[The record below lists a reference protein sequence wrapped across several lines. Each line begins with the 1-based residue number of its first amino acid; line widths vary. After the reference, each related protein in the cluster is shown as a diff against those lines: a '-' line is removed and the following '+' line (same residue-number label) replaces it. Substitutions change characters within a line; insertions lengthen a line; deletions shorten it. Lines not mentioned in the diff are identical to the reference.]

1 MGVIMKKKSHNNTTV
16 GKISG
21 RYWCSLIKNAKKRNI
36 EITAT
41 MQDAWEIFLKQ
52 NKRCFYTGLKITH
65 TKYLKR
71 ISNKNIYSLGTASID
86 RKNSDFGYTKEN
98 IQWVHKDVNYMKM
111 NLSEKYFIKLCKLI
125 SRRF

>member
-1 MGVIMKKKSHNNTTV
+1 MKKRSHNNTTV

-21 RYWCSLIKNAKKRNI
+21 RYWCSLMKNAKRRNI
-36 EITAT
+36 KITVT

-52 NKRCFYTGLKITH
+52 NKKCFYTGLKITH

-71 ISNKNIYSLGTASID
+71 INNKNIYSLGTASID
-86 RKNSDFGYTKEN
+86 RKNSKLGYTKEN

-125 SRRF
+125 SRRFQ